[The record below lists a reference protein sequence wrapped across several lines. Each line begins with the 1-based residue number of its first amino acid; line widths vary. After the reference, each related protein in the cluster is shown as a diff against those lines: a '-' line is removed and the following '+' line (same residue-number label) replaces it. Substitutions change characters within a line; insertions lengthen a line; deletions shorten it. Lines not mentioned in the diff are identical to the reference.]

1 MGDHFAESQL
11 SISPEVIIID
21 NMPLGSAGG
30 GSQDA
35 RFDGQRIEK
44 LAPEFDF
51 MDDKA

>member
-30 GSQDA
+30 GYDA